1 MLKPTKTYK
10 MSSTTKRMLASII
23 DPQERGIQK
32 RLMIQAELAAALAPR
47 REKKNPRQG
56 LIGLPGADTEAE

>member
-23 DPQERGIQK
+23 DPHERGIQK
-32 RLMIQAELAAALAPR
+32 RLMIQAELHAAIAPR

-56 LIGLPGADTEAE
+56 LIDLPSTDTE